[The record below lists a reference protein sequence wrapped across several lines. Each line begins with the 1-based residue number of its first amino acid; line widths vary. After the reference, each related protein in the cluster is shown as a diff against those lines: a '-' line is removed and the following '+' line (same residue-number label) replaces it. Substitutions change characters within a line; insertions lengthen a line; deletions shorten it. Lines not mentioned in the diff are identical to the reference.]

1 MSKNQML
8 FKIAFIDI
16 LLLFKFN
23 KNFGL
28 VVFIYKT
35 LQHLFGCIYL

>member
-16 LLLFKFN
+16 LLLF
-23 KNFGL
+23 NFDKTLGL
-28 VVFIYKT
+28 VVCIYKT
-35 LQHLFGCIYL
+35 LQHLLGCIYL